1 VAFVFGDHRLDLERR
16 ELRCGTELVDVQP
29 QVFDLLAYLVQ
40 NRDRVV
46 SRGDLLQV
54 VWGGR
59 SVSDSALTT
68 RINAARRAVGDTGTA
83 QQVIRTISRKGVR
96 FVAAVYEECQKTAER
111 AAGTT
116 SASSTTSSAPPVAA
130 PRLSIV
136 VLPFT
141 NLSDDRKQQYFAD
154 GITEDLTT
162 DLSRLADM
170 FVISC
175 NTAFTYRNKPIDT
188 KQIGRELCVRYVLEG
203 SVRRSGNRV
212 RVSAQLI
219 DAETDAHLWAERF
232 DRDAADLF
240 ALQDEITSQMAV
252 ALSLEL
258 VRAEGARAT
267 DNLDALDCIL
277 RGRAARLR
285 PNSRDVYAEAIPLFE
300 RALALDPQSGEAQSR
315 LADTLV
321 SRVMN
326 GLTDSARADLARAE
340 GLVGRALAA
349 SPQYAYPHIVKG
361 RVLRAQNRW
370 EEAAPEYET
379 ALALDRNF
387 VAAFNGLGWCKLY
400 AGLLDEVIPLTEQAI
415 RLRPR
420 DPGIGGQYY
429 LIGTVHHLQS
439 RNDAA
444 IAWYEKARSAW
455 PAVPEVRSRLASVYA
470 LKGEIERAAA
480 ELAEAR
486 RLNGGDL
493 FTSIAHRKA
502 GIWQGVPKIRDLYEA
517 TYFAGL
523 RKAGMPEE

>member
-1 VAFVFGDHRLDLERR
+1 VAFAFGDHRLDLERR

-29 QVFDLLAYLVQ
+29 QVFDLIAYLVQ

-46 SRGDLLQV
+46 SRSDLLQA

-68 RINAARRAVGDTGTA
+68 RINAARRAVSDSGAA

-96 FVAAVYEECQKTAER
+96 FVAAVREEDQWAVEPTAG
-111 AAGTT
+111 A
-116 SASSTTSSAPPVAA
+116 SVSSTTSPAVPPTA

-141 NLSDDRKQQYFAD
+141 NLSDDPEQQYFAD

-162 DLSRLADM
+162 NLSRLADM
-170 FVISC
+170 LVISC
-175 NTAFTYRNKPIDT
+175 NTAFTYTKKQIDT
-188 KQIGRELCVRYVLEG
+188 RQIGRELRVRYVLEG
-203 SVRRSGNRV
+203 SVRRSGDRV
-212 RVSAQLI
+212 RVTAQLI
-219 DAETDAHLWAERF
+219 DAEADVHLWAERF
-232 DRDAADLF
+232 ERATADLF
-240 ALQDEITSQMAV
+240 ALQDEVTSQMAV

-267 DNLDALDCIL
+267 DNPDALDCIL

-300 RALALDPQSGEAQSR
+300 HALRLDPQSAEAQSR

-326 GLTDSARADLARAE
+326 GLTDSAAADLARAE
-340 GLVGRALAA
+340 GLVGRALAT

-361 RVLRAQNRW
+361 RVLRAQNQW
-370 EEAAPEYET
+370 VEATPEYEM

-400 AGLLDEVIPLTEQAI
+400 AGLLDEAIPLAEQAI
-415 RLRPR
+415 RLSPR

-429 LIGTVHHLQS
+429 LIGTVKQLQS
-439 RNDAA
+439 HNDEA

-470 LKGEIERAAA
+470 FKGETERASI